1 MPPAIPN
8 TPERNEVNTIVA
20 PRMASTERVMVLEAD
35 QAERASAPSIMS
47 IVFWIP

>member
-20 PRMASTERVMVLEAD
+20 PRMARVESVMGSTLSFQGAALGPRND
-35 QAERASAPSIMS
+35 S
-47 IVFWIP
+47 